1 MIEGE
6 CVMENCEFGAL
17 FQATYEVRVSLRIQ
31 NHPGTGFYAR
41 ISDDHVFYRGIAL
54 QDFDQPRKEV
64 FHIGS
69 ARLLDMN
76 KWYFSKSLKN
86 VCNFLFLGVSTELP
100 ELLQYLEA
108 EEPTSLEDRLIDAHE
123 KGYQFIIE
131 TVWDFGYDVFLL
143 KKNGDVCELR
153 EFNSYEVNEVV
164 DWIDLQTNAISI
176 KGDQSQDCN
185 CGK

>member
-1 MIEGE
+1 
-6 CVMENCEFGAL
+6 
-17 FQATYEVRVSLRIQ
+17 
-31 NHPGTGFYAR
+31 
-41 ISDDHVFYRGIAL
+41 
-54 QDFDQPRKEV
+54 
-64 FHIGS
+64 
-69 ARLLDMN
+69 MN

-176 KGDQSQDCN
+176 KGDQSQIAIAEN
-185 CGK
+185 RLKISTAENRSTYFHRMQSPLNMA